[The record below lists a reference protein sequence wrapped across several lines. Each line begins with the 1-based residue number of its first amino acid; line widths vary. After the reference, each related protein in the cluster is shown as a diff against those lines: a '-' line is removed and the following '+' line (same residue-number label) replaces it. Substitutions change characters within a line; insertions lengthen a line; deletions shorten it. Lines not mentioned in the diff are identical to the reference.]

1 MTNLT
6 ENETYP
12 ARRFH
17 IVVARLVI
25 LIIILVVLGW
35 LNHRTPPVD
44 GAVWK
49 SSPYGNPRDAGI
61 MKAGH

>member
-1 MTNLT
+1 MTNLS

-17 IVVARLVI
+17 RVVARLVL
-25 LIIILVVLGW
+25 LIIILVVLG
-35 LNHRTPPVD
+35 LLSHPTAPVNR
-44 GAVWK
+44 AVWK
-49 SSPYGNPRDAGI
+49 SCPYGNPRDAGI